1 MMTISMTAKIKE
13 IAVDYHKWP
22 AKFDITI
29 IFNFEQKLPRNFQ
42 IFPKTNN

>member
-1 MMTISMTAKIKE
+1 MTISTTAKIKE
-13 IAVDYHKWP
+13 IAVENNKWP

-29 IFNFEQKLPRNFQ
+29 IFNLEQKLPRNFQ